1 MNEKTHRVLPRRRV
15 ENAIR
20 CCYADY
26 GGAKQSTGRQL
37 TIALVTG
44 YLEE

>member
-1 MNEKTHRVLPRRRV
+1 MNEKMHRVLPRRRA

-26 GGAKQSTGRQL
+26 GAAKQSTGRQL
-37 TIALVTG
+37 SIALVTG